1 MASREQW
8 VQQIATMDRD
18 ALMRLLDQMD
28 CGFKLDFT
36 EEFLRQMSV
45 ERLRHVVLAASLHN
59 HNAVSQPGSP
69 GA

>member
-45 ERLRHVVLAASLHN
+45 ELPN
-59 HNAVSQPGSP
+59 
-69 GA
+69 